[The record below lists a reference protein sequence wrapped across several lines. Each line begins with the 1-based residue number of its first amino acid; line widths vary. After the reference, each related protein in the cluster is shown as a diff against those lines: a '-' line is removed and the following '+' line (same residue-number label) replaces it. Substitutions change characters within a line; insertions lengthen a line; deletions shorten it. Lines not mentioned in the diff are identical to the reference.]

1 MLVCTYE
8 CMHTNLKIFN
18 QKVKHTI
25 ACQEVGHSGVL
36 FIIIS
41 TLTERNRRS
50 QQKEFW
56 SKDSVPHLEMI
67 GCQQG
72 SFTMILKLGNS
83 P

>member
-50 QQKEFW
+50 QQKEN
-56 SKDSVPHLEMI
+56 SRAK
-67 GCQQG
+67 
-72 SFTMILKLGNS
+72 ILFLI
-83 P
+83 